1 MRMPEKRFPV
11 DIPVDFFDRARV
23 RKNNRACKKLSIY
36 TYRVCLQLNCELNCV
51 YTYLPI
57 WCHRQSSSSC

>member
-23 RKNNRACKKLSIY
+23 RKNNRAWKSSI
-36 TYRVCLQLNCELNCV
+36 EFV
-51 YTYLPI
+51 Y
-57 WCHRQSSSSC
+57 S